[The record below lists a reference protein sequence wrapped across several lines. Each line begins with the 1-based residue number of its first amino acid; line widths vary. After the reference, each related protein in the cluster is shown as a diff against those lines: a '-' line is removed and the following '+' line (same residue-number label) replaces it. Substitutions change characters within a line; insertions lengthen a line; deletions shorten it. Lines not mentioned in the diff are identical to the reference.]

1 MFTIK
6 MILQQPANASWPVFL
21 ACNVRCA
28 FKRRTRSGSN
38 ASFNY
43 FMHLPAIAN
52 TALAH
57 RRLQSLGSSRAA
69 RFSSFLCS
77 LRIPGARSRQAADA
91 CKDVVGGQLAQF
103 GMTMRIG
110 VGDALTHQPGV
121 HLVVGSEPQ
130 PRREER
136 ITSSRT
142 RLAQQQNGNQLFEMP
157 IVERERRLHTAIYD
171 GALKLARSCA

>member
-6 MILQQPANASWPVFL
+6 MILQQPA
-21 ACNVRCA
+21 
-28 FKRRTRSGSN
+28 TQRS
-38 ASFNY
+38 
-43 FMHLPAIAN
+43 P
-52 TALAH
+52 TALVQPAPSVSGLLTGGPLFFFSVFAGINT
-57 RRLQSLGSSRAA
+57 RGEKPAGSWRVQRCCRA
-69 RFSSFLCS
+69 
-77 LRIPGARSRQAADA
+77 
-91 CKDVVGGQLAQF
+91 QLAQF

-157 IVERERRLHTAIYD
+157 IVERERRLPYRH
-171 GALKLARSCA
+171 L